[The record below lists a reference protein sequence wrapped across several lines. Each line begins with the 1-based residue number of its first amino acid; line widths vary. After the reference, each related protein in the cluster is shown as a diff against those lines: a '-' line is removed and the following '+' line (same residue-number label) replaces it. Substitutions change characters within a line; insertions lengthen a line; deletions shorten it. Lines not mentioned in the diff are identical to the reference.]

1 MSAKCYEFEELKE
14 VIEIITETN
23 EIVTLEELFK
33 YLEDNNDKCYCA
45 Y

>member
-1 MSAKCYEFEELKE
+1 MSSKYYEFEELKE
-14 VIEIITETN
+14 VIEIII
-23 EIVTLEELFK
+23 EINKITTLEELFK